1 MASTDILQP
10 PRADGSARIAPARI
24 SRIPLSHQALSL
36 GGWFLAVL
44 SSELAIHGVGEPIR
58 GAMLPLL
65 IPEAAVAFL
74 AGQRYWRTRLPRW
87 LLASFAATSL
97 TLNGVFSAFTD
108 LGTTLHDVHQA
119 SDMAAIGTMFF
130 LLVESFTPGVRASRI
145 ASLAGL
151 LSCCGFVLV
160 VPALL
165 FGLGPPGLAQLL
177 PLIVHEQSASVLAL
191 PVWTPFVGLL
201 PAVVGLVAGNALV
214 MREAPED
221 TPPDAPGSTA
231 CQTALPSNS
240 SVQSR
245 PVECAPQSA
254 SAVRRPRRRRV
265 IGRPGTVA
273 RPMVGLAFLVL
284 AVTLV
289 RADLR
294 DVVLGVV
301 VLPAAA
307 TLLLALRGRGAP
319 PLRLGAAGHLVT
331 IVIVLVLSLVFR
343 GATVLLFYGSAML
356 VAAVSGSGGCEVTA
370 VSNWLRGRDD
380 QIGCP
385 LFAPFDALDRRSEVP
400 RRQA

>member
-165 FGLGPPGLAQLL
+165 FGLGPAGLAQFL
-177 PLIVHEQSASVLAL
+177 PLMIHEQSASVWRCRPGRRSWVFCLR
-191 PVWTPFVGLL
+191 WWDW
-201 PAVVGLVAGNALV
+201 PAA
-214 MREAPED
+214 M
-221 TPPDAPGSTA
+221 
-231 CQTALPSNS
+231 CS
-240 SVQSR
+240 SCR
-245 PVECAPQSA
+245 
-254 SAVRRPRRRRV
+254 RRPRTHRLTRPGPRPVRRRHNPT
-265 IGRPGTVA
+265 RASSPGQ
-273 RPMVGLAFLVL
+273 
-284 AVTLV
+284 
-289 RADLR
+289 
-294 DVVLGVV
+294 
-301 VLPAAA
+301 
-307 TLLLALRGRGAP
+307 
-319 PLRLGAAGHLVT
+319 
-331 IVIVLVLSLVFR
+331 
-343 GATVLLFYGSAML
+343 
-356 VAAVSGSGGCEVTA
+356 
-370 VSNWLRGRDD
+370 W
-380 QIGCP
+380 
-385 LFAPFDALDRRSEVP
+385 
-400 RRQA
+400 QA